1 MSNGSSK
8 MLIMKKNI
16 TVKFMQCILLMVI
29 SSCCFAMTT
38 IAISNYH
45 QLVYNTSDG
54 MVIFVITGVFV
65 SGIISAY
72 QFIKGFN
79 EIFCK

>member
-1 MSNGSSK
+1 MA
-8 MLIMKKNI
+8 
-16 TVKFMQCILLMVI
+16 KFMQCMLLMVI

-38 IAISNYH
+38 IAIIGYN

-54 MVIFVITGVFV
+54 IVILVITGVFV
-65 SGIISAY
+65 NGFISAY

-79 EIFCK
+79 ELFFK

>member
-1 MSNGSSK
+1 
-8 MLIMKKNI
+8 MKKNI

-38 IAISNYH
+38 IAIVGYD

-54 MVIFVITGVFV
+54 MVIFVITGVFI
-65 SGIISAY
+65 SGVISAY
-72 QFIKGFN
+72 EFIKGFN
-79 EIFCK
+79 ELFCK

>member
-1 MSNGSSK
+1 MA
-8 MLIMKKNI
+8 
-16 TVKFMQCILLMVI
+16 KFMKYMLLMVI

-38 IAISNYH
+38 IAIVSYN
-45 QLVYNTSDG
+45 QLACNTNG
-54 MVIFVITGVFV
+54 MIVFVIIGVFV

-79 EIFCK
+79 ELFYK

>member
-1 MSNGSSK
+1 MG
-8 MLIMKKNI
+8 
-16 TVKFMQCILLMVI
+16 KFMQCMLLMVI

-38 IAISNYH
+38 IAIASYN
-45 QLVYNTSDG
+45 QLACNTNG
-54 MVIFVITGVFV
+54 MLVFVIIGVFV

-79 EIFCK
+79 ELFYK

>member
-1 MSNGSSK
+1 
-8 MLIMKKNI
+8 MKKNI
-16 TVKFMQCILLMVI
+16 TVKFMQCMLLMVI

-38 IAISNYH
+38 ISIIGYN

-65 SGIISAY
+65 SGVISAY
-72 QFIKGFN
+72 EFIKGFN
-79 EIFCK
+79 ELFCK

>member
-1 MSNGSSK
+1 MA
-8 MLIMKKNI
+8 
-16 TVKFMQCILLMVI
+16 KFMQSILLMVI

-38 IAISNYH
+38 IAIVSYN

-54 MVIFVITGVFV
+54 MVIFVITGVFI
-65 SGIISAY
+65 SGVISAY

-79 EIFCK
+79 ELFCK

>member
-1 MSNGSSK
+1 MA
-8 MLIMKKNI
+8 
-16 TVKFMQCILLMVI
+16 KFMQCMLLMVI

-38 IAISNYH
+38 IAIIGYN

-54 MVIFVITGVFV
+54 MVIFVITGVFI
-65 SGIISAY
+65 SGVISAY

-79 EIFCK
+79 ELFCK

>member
-1 MSNGSSK
+1 MAE
-8 MLIMKKNI
+8 L
-16 TVKFMQCILLMVI
+16 MQCILLMVI
-29 SSCCFAMTT
+29 SSCCLTMTI
-38 IAISNYH
+38 IAIIGYN

-54 MVIFVITGVFV
+54 IVILVIAGVFI

-79 EIFCK
+79 ELFCK

>member
-1 MSNGSSK
+1 MA
-8 MLIMKKNI
+8 
-16 TVKFMQCILLMVI
+16 KFMKSILMMVI
-29 SSCCFAMTT
+29 SSCWFTMAT
-38 IAISNYH
+38 IAIIGYD

-72 QFIKGFN
+72 EFIKGFN
-79 EIFCK
+79 ELFCK

>member
-1 MSNGSSK
+1 ME
-8 MLIMKKNI
+8 
-16 TVKFMQCILLMVI
+16 KFMQSILLMVI

-38 IAISNYH
+38 IAIVSYN
-45 QLVYNTSDG
+45 QLACNTNG
-54 MVIFVITGVFV
+54 MLVFVIAGVFI

-79 EIFCK
+79 ELFCK

>member
-1 MSNGSSK
+1 MA
-8 MLIMKKNI
+8 
-16 TVKFMQCILLMVI
+16 KFMQCMLLMVI

-38 IAISNYH
+38 IAIVSYN
-45 QLVYNTSDG
+45 QLVYNTSAG

-72 QFIKGFN
+72 EFIKGFN
-79 EIFCK
+79 ELFCK

>member
-1 MSNGSSK
+1 MA
-8 MLIMKKNI
+8 
-16 TVKFMQCILLMVI
+16 KFMQCILLMVI

-38 IAISNYH
+38 IAIIGYN

-54 MVIFVITGVFV
+54 IVILVIAGLFI

-79 EIFCK
+79 ELFCK

>member
-1 MSNGSSK
+1 MA
-8 MLIMKKNI
+8 
-16 TVKFMQCILLMVI
+16 KFIQCILLMVI

-38 IAISNYH
+38 IAIIGYN

-54 MVIFVITGVFV
+54 IVILVITGVFV

-79 EIFCK
+79 ELFCK